1 MGLNSSGPI
10 SLAGTTTG
18 QSIEIENGGNG
29 TTQIS
34 LNDTAVR
41 TLAGVT
47 TPGSTIIMPTNFYGK
62 ANAFTLTIS
71 SNTSDANLASLA
83 TTAGWNGTS
92 LLNATINAGVVVSA
106 SSTGS
111 YGLTV
116 NGSFPAGVTLT
127 NNGYILGMG
136 GSGGTGGRYAKGSA
150 GNSGGTAFL
159 ISSAITVN
167 NASGVIGGGGGG
179 GGGGDGG
186 CLCSFALGGAGGGGG
201 RTGGTNAGGGAA
213 TGGYYMPTPNPPSFP
228 TPGGCGTYSSFGN
241 GGSPGSTFPY
251 MSWPYT
257 AGTYGGNGGGWGAS
271 GSTGAYVVFP
281 SGPSGG
287 SGGAATSGASNV
299 TWTNTGTRYGTVG

>member
-62 ANAFTLTIS
+62 SNAFTLTIT
-71 SNTSDANLASLA
+71 SNTSNANLATLA
-83 TTAGWNGTS
+83 TSAGWNGTS
-92 LLNATINAGVVVSA
+92 LLNATINSSVVLSA
-106 SSTGS
+106 SSTGN

-116 NGSFPAGVTLT
+116 NGSFPAGVNLT

-136 GSGGTGGRYAKGSA
+136 GNGGDSHRFLGLPGG
-150 GNSGGTAFL
+150 SGGTAML
-159 ISSAITVN
+159 ISSAITVD

-179 GGGGDGG
+179 GGSGNFTFGSCGGPCYAGG
-186 CLCSFALGGAGGGGG
+186 GGGGG
-201 RTGGTNAGGGAA
+201 RTGSTNSSGGTGDPAPSYGNRPGSPGTFNGAGGGGTAL
-213 TGGYYMPTPNPPSFP
+213 GYGA
-228 TPGGCGTYSSFGN
+228 PGGPGGT
-241 GGSPGSTFPY
+241 
-251 MSWPYT
+251 
-257 AGTYGGNGGGWGAS
+257 WGAS
-271 GSTGAYVVFP
+271 GCPGTAGYSYGSAAP
-281 SGPSGG
+281 GG
-287 SGGAATSGASNV
+287 SGGAATSGASNI
-299 TWTNTGTRYGTVG
+299 TWTNVGTRYGTVG